1 MLKAIYNDNGY
12 LSLND
17 ELTRDDII
25 YINFSLLE
33 TNNLGI
39 NKVNFKNLKVIY
51 EDDNII
57 AVFKR
62 RGILV
67 HSDGGNSDTLLDE
80 VNNYL
85 IYKGDDSVVRAIHR
99 LDVDTCGIVI
109 FSKNVLAHAYI
120 SKMMEENKI
129 EKEYHCYVEG
139 VIEKDGFVDI
149 GIGRNRHDS
158 KKSIAIKSGKNA
170 YTEYKVL
177 KNMVFISTEAVVYC
191 ETKEF
196 PVQFDKDGNMLLKNI
211 KSIDYDEEYRKSH
224 NLLKEY
230 YKNENTVG
238 MKYELAKL
246 WMILC
251 IIENRVH
258 SKKFIS
264 MPVEDQI
271 ASNEYKAKSKIMNDF
286 KHYMKKLLELEPEFN
301 FSEYFENSPFS
312 SATIK
317 LRATTVE
324 TVAKLLK
331 GFIRRI

>member
-1 MLKAIYNDNGY
+1 MINSFVINVKKKITLREYLKSCYLSNSYIYKLDMLKAIYNDNGY

-177 KNMVFISTEAVVYC
+177 KNF
-191 ETKEF
+191 K
-196 PVQFDKDGNMLLKNI
+196 DKTYLKVNI
-211 KSIDYDEEYRKSH
+211 KTGRTHQIRVHMAYINHPIVGDSLYGNKGEKLMLMCKRMSFKLFDRRINVCCDEE
-224 NLLKEY
+224 L
-230 YKNENTVG
+230 
-238 MKYELAKL
+238 
-246 WMILC
+246 
-251 IIENRVH
+251 
-258 SKKFIS
+258 
-264 MPVEDQI
+264 
-271 ASNEYKAKSKIMNDF
+271 
-286 KHYMKKLLELEPEFN
+286 
-301 FSEYFENSPFS
+301 
-312 SATIK
+312 
-317 LRATTVE
+317 
-324 TVAKLLK
+324 
-331 GFIRRI
+331 